1 MEPLHLQLVSEGGG
15 FGEPGLWL
23 VSEGRWFEGLI
34 FIAGVRSEVVWGSWV
49 CGWCQRQGD
58 LGDPGLQL
66 VSDGVVSWGP
76 GCAGGGRGRAVLG
89 TQVCSWCQKQVWSWG
104 LWPYRPETTR
114 SKPGSRH
121 SPWCEY
127 AKREFPWQRPPLP
140 PPPCCAYS
148 SGFAPGL
155 EIR

>member
-34 FIAGVRSEVVWGSWV
+34 FIAGVRSEVV
-49 CGWCQRQGD
+49 
-58 LGDPGLQL
+58 
-66 VSDGVVSWGP
+66 
-76 GCAGGGRGRAVLG
+76 LG
-89 TQVCSWCQKQVWSWG
+89 TRVCSWCQMGGCLGDLGVQVVSEGGRSWG
-104 LWPYRPETTR
+104 PRFAAGVRSKCGLGACGPYRPETTR

-127 AKREFPWQRPPLP
+127 AERESPWQRPPLP

-148 SGFAPGL
+148 SGFAPGS